1 MGDIAK
7 QNAAYAAAKQVSNG
21 MRLGI
26 GTGSTAEHFIRLL
39 GERVQNGLSVTGV
52 ATSERSAELCRDLGI
67 SLTTL
72 DETPDLDLAIDGT
85 DEFDQSLNLIKGG
98 GGALLR
104 EKIVA
109 ASAKRFV
116 VIADVSK
123 QVSVLGAFP
132 LPVEIIPMAQQPILR
147 RLSDMDVAA
156 SLRRIPD
163 GVPFRT
169 DEGHLIIDGHFGPS
183 ISNPA
188 DMAQRIS
195 GWPGVV
201 EHGLFCNMADQVIL
215 GTDEDVT
222 FISPQ
227 TR

>member
-1 MGDIAK
+1 MSDIAK
-7 QNAAYAAAKQVSNG
+7 QNAAKTALEFVSDG

-39 GERVQNGLSVTGV
+39 GQRVKDGFSVIGV
-52 ATSERSAELCRDLGI
+52 ATSEKSSELCRNVGI

-72 DETPDLDLAIDGT
+72 DDFPELDLAIDGT

-116 VIADVSK
+116 VIADKSK
-123 QVSVLGAFP
+123 QVDALGAFP
-132 LPVEIIPMAQQPILR
+132 LPIEIIPMAQQPVLM
-147 RLSDMDVAA
+147 RLSKMGVTAFV
-156 SLRRIPD
+156 RQTPD
-163 GVPFRT
+163 GSPFQT
-169 DEGHLIIDGHFGPS
+169 DEGHWIIDGHFGAS
-183 ISNPA
+183 ISHPTELG
-188 DMAQRIS
+188 QVLS

-201 EHGLFCNMADQVIL
+201 EHGLFCNMADQVIV
-215 GTDEDVT
+215 GTDNDVSL
-222 FISPQ
+222 ISHQ
-227 TR
+227 TC